1 MAQTPTGS
9 GSAARDGEGR
19 GVDVVA
25 LVTSAGGLEALSAVL
40 RVLPR
45 DFPAAVVLTQH
56 LGGQGSALAEIL
68 DRRIALPVRW
78 AREGGRVEPGTV
90 TVCPPRSVLEVL
102 PDRTYAVRP
111 AEKVLAERPLDALLT
126 SVGDSFGP
134 ASLAVVL
141 TGMGGDGAAGASA
154 VRAAGGRVIAQ
165 SEDTAE
171 QPSMPAAAVAAGA
184 VDLVLPLHEIGAT
197 LVDVVAGRRLPV
209 PGYEAEAVRRTFGE
223 HGEIA
228 RLAREIDWAAT
239 PLGAVSTWPEAQ
251 RAVTQLAMAA
261 QYPVSLH
268 LGAEHILL
276 FNEAALPSMAGEYK
290 RVFAVSS
297 IESYPEVADY
307 LLPVLAQARAG
318 NPVRHETV
326 KVPYV
331 QGGRMLD
338 AWFDGL
344 YTAVCAADGTVL
356 GVQQTYLNRTDE
368 VLGRRRL
375 QTLNRLA
382 VLPTAPTRHA
392 ALEAAVGVLSSAEDV
407 PFVAAYLLDPARS
420 GASLVAVSGAEAGS
434 AMAPHRLRL
443 APGAAWPLDRVVKEM
458 SEVLLDDVAERFR
471 GQRVT
476 EERLSLEQA
485 VLHPLRDQGAD
496 GGVVGIVI
504 LGVLPTVRL
513 DDGYRG
519 FLTLVGET
527 VGAKVHEA
535 HARQR
540 ERDRLRRLAELD
552 RAKTDF
558 FSNVSHE
565 FRTPLTLML
574 GPLEELG
581 RDGDGLS
588 PQQRADVE
596 LVRRNARRLQRL
608 VGTML
613 DFSQIEAGRLRA
625 TFAPV
630 DLAERTREIVAQFE
644 SAARR
649 AGVRLE
655 VDLARLPEPV
665 WVDVEMWEKIVSNLV
680 SNALKFTFEGKVRVT
695 LRALPQ
701 HAELVVHDTGVGI
714 PQEELPHV
722 FKRFHR
728 VRGTRART
736 HEGAGIGLALV
747 DELVR
752 RHHGRVRVAS
762 TVGEGT
768 TFTVW
773 IPSRRRPVALDTAP
787 PTDPPLQV
795 AAAMAEEASSWGDA
809 PAAELFADDW
819 TARHELS
826 GYAPAARILV
836 VDDNQDM
843 RDYLARLLAPHWE
856 LATAA
861 DGAQALALARRDP
874 PELVLADVM
883 MPGLDGFALLREL
896 RNDADLSGIPV
907 VLVTARAGE
916 ESAIEGLL
924 AGADDYIVKPF
935 SARELVA
942 RVAGQLELARA
953 RRGAFELNEFLVRF
967 SDTARGLSEPGAV
980 AETACRMMIERLQ
993 ARRAAWAEIDHE
1005 TQEYVA
1011 DCIVL
1016 ADGTRAEPSRWP
1028 LDPDDRFVSEHVAG
1042 RSVVYTD
1049 STNDPRISPRAVGEM
1064 AKHGLRSGIAVPIY
1078 LEGEFHAVLSVSDPQ
1093 PRLWTS
1099 DELAL
1104 VEALAGRAWA
1114 EAERTRAEVALRER
1128 DRQTAADLKAITT
1141 LYELGK
1147 QCADP
1152 ALDFSTGLQA
1162 VLDTAVAMVG
1172 ADKGNIQVVDPVS
1185 GTLKIAVQHGFE
1197 APFLEFFAAVE
1208 AKDSAVCAQAFA
1220 TRSRVVVEDVRQSK
1234 LFAGQPSLDVLLAAG
1249 VRAVQSAPLIS
1260 PDGRVFGM
1268 ISTHFAA
1275 PRKPAEREL
1284 RMMDL
1289 VVRQAADY
1297 LERRKAEAALRESEE
1312 RQAFLLKLSDALR
1325 PLGDPAA
1332 VRTTAARLL
1341 GEQLGANRCLYA
1353 EVDGDEWL
1361 IEDAFGRDVPPLP
1374 PGRYDIAQFGQ
1385 WIIDRHRAGELHVFD
1400 DLSSDER
1407 FDSAQR
1413 DAHAALSIHAGI
1425 AVPLVKDGTLVAV
1438 LTVHRAA
1445 PHQWTEREISLAVET
1460 AERTWAAVERARS
1473 ERALRQRQH

>member
-1 MAQTPTGS
+1 MAQPPTGS
-9 GSAARDGEGR
+9 GSAAQDMQGR
-19 GVDVVA
+19 GVEVVA
-25 LVTSAGGLEALSAVL
+25 LVTSAGGLDALSAVL
-40 RVLPR
+40 RGLPR
-45 DFPAAVVLTQH
+45 DFPAAIVLTQH
-56 LGGQGSALAEIL
+56 LGGQGSALVEIL
-68 DRRIALPVRW
+68 ARRIALPIRW
-78 AREGGRVEPGTV
+78 ARGGDGIEPGTV

-102 PDRTYAVRP
+102 PDCTCAVRP
-111 AEKVLAERPLDALLT
+111 AESVLADRPLDALLT
-126 SVGDSFGP
+126 SVGDSFGA

-141 TGMGGDGAAGASA
+141 TGMGRDGAAGAAA

-184 VDLVLPLHEIGAT
+184 VDLVLPLFEIGPV
-197 LVDVVAGRRLPV
+197 LVDVALGRRLPLARS
-209 PGYEAEAVRRTFGE
+209 EAEAIRATFGNE
-223 HGEIA
+223 GVMA
-228 RLAREIDWAAT
+228 GQAAVLDWSRTRL
-239 PLGAVSTWPEAQ
+239 G
-251 RAVTQLAMAA
+251 
-261 QYPVSLH
+261 PVSGWSPTLRSV
-268 LGAEHILL
+268 LRVMMASPDPGYVLWGKDFL
-276 FNEAALPSMAGEYK
+276 WFNNDHALP
-290 RVFAVSS
+290 F
-297 IESYPEVADY
+297 
-307 LLPVLAQARAG
+307 LP
-318 NPVRHETV
+318 
-326 KVPYV
+326 
-331 QGGRMLD
+331 GRE
-338 AWFDGL
+338 A
-344 YTAVCAADGTVL
+344 
-356 GVQQTYLNRTDE
+356 E
-368 VLGRRRL
+368 VLGRPTRELFPEVFEQSRVVYDQVL
-375 QTLNRLA
+375 AGASARHPQASYTYLVNGRMRQIWFNLTDVPIYEFDGTVGGILRTITDGTAEVLSARRLA
-382 VLPTAPTRHA
+382 VLDALASAPRA
-392 ALEAAVGVLSSAEDV
+392 GSRRQALAEALEIMAGSADV
-407 PFVAAYLLDPARS
+407 VYAIAYLLDAQAT
-420 GASLVAVSGAEAGS
+420 GAGLVGAVGVEEGS
-434 AMAPHRLRL
+434 PLAPRHLRL
-443 APGAAWPLDRVVKEM
+443 APGAAWPLGQLTEPVTVDDLATRFPGHVVAADRPAPEIAVVHPLHDEANDRVV
-458 SEVLLDDVAERFR
+458 
-471 GQRVT
+471 
-476 EERLSLEQA
+476 
-485 VLHPLRDQGAD
+485 GALVF
-496 GGVVGIVI
+496 GVDRYLVF
-504 LGVLPTVRL
+504 
-513 DDGYRG
+513 DEGYSG
-519 FLTLVGET
+519 FLTLVADA
-527 VGAKVHEA
+527 VAARMADA

-540 ERDRLRRLAELD
+540 ERERLQRLADLD
-552 RAKTDF
+552 RAKTEF

-581 RDGDGLS
+581 RDGDGLK
-588 PQQRADVE
+588 PEQRADID
-596 LVRRNARRLQRL
+596 LVRRNARRLLRL

-649 AGVRLE
+649 AGVRLDAE
-655 VDLARLPEPV
+655 IAPLPEPV
-665 WVDVEMWEKIVSNLV
+665 WVDAEMWEKIVSNLV
-680 SNALKFTFEGKVRVT
+680 SNALKFTFEGGVRVT

-701 HAELVVHDTGVGI
+701 HAELVVRDTGVGI

-728 VRGTRART
+728 VRDTRART

-752 RHHGRVRVAS
+752 RHHGRVRVTS

-768 TFTVW
+768 TFTIW
-773 IPSRRRPVALDTAP
+773 IPSRRRPVASDAAP
-787 PTDPPLQV
+787 SADPPLQV

-809 PAAELFADDW
+809 PAAELFADDG
-819 TARHELS
+819 TARHELG
-826 GYAPAARILV
+826 GYAPAAHILV

-843 RDYLARLLAPHWE
+843 RDYLARLLASHWE
-856 LATAA
+856 LAIAA

-874 PELVLADVM
+874 PDLVLADVM

-896 RNDADLSGIPV
+896 RNDAGLSGIPV

-942 RVAGQLELARA
+942 RVAGQLELART

-967 SDTARGLSEPGAV
+967 SDTARGLSEPEAV

-993 ARRAAWAEIDHE
+993 ARRAAWVEIDHE

-1028 LDPDDRFVSEHVAG
+1028 LDPHDPFVSDHLAG

-1049 STNDPRISPRAVGEM
+1049 STNDPRISARVVDEM
-1064 AKHGLRSGIAVPIY
+1064 ARHGLGSGIAVPIY

-1093 PRLWTS
+1093 PRLWTTE
-1099 DELAL
+1099 ELAL

-1114 EAERTRAEVALRER
+1114 EAERTRAEAALRER
-1128 DRQTAADLKAITT
+1128 DRQTAADLKAITV

-1162 VLDTAVAMVG
+1162 ILDTAVAMIG
-1172 ADKGNIQVVDPVS
+1172 ADKGNIQVLEPAS

-1197 APFLEFFAAVE
+1197 APFLEFFAEVKAN
-1208 AKDSAVCAQAFA
+1208 DSAVCGQAFA
-1220 TRSRVVVEDVRQSK
+1220 TRGRVVVEDVQQSD

-1249 VRAVQSAPLIS
+1249 VRAVQSAPLVS

-1268 ISTHFAA
+1268 ISTHFGA
-1275 PRKPAEREL
+1275 PHKPAERGL

-1297 LERRKAEAALRESEE
+1297 LERREAEAALRESEE

-1353 EVDGDEWL
+1353 EVAGDEWL
-1361 IEDAFGRDVPPLP
+1361 VEDAFEQDVLPLP
-1374 PGRYDIAQFGQ
+1374 SGRYDIARFGQ
-1385 WIIDRHRAGELHVFD
+1385 WIVDRLRAGEPHVFD
-1400 DLSSDER
+1400 DLNSDER

-1413 DAHAALSIHAGI
+1413 DAHAALSIHACV
-1425 AVPLVKDGTLVAV
+1425 AVPLVKDGSLVAV
-1438 LTVHRAA
+1438 LAVH
-1445 PHQWTEREISLAVET
+1445 ST
-1460 AERTWAAVERARS
+1460 ARVNGLTARS
-1473 ERALRQRQH
+1473 RSPRR